1 MYMNKTDLKYIYVF
15 PDATQALTA
24 AVVMLLSPMNMNSER
39 SVRSVRVL
47 NHVVLAFS
55 FGSMVVDTIKMV
67 FVADTQYEHRP
78 TENEDFDA
86 K

>member
-1 MYMNKTDLKYIYVF
+1 
-15 PDATQALTA
+15 
-24 AVVMLLSPMNMNSER
+24 MLLSPMNMNNER
-39 SVRSVRVL
+39 SVRSVRIL

-67 FVADTQYEHRP
+67 FVADTQYDGVAEGG
-78 TENEDFDA
+78 TAVEESFDA